1 MATSKKLRHI
11 DPTVDCVAKFILGS
25 KEHINLLIDFLNSVL
40 FLEGDHRVVDVTIS
54 NPFNEKTYL
63 EEKTTAVDIQAR
75 DRRGHIFHIEVQVVS
90 HEGMPLRMMYYWSS
104 MFSSQ
109 LKKGQDY
116 TKLNPVI
123 SIWVVVDPIFPNEKV
138 VHLPFKWH
146 CARHNLSLVDLDLI
160 HVLQLK
166 YLPKDDS
173 IEEGSDFWTWMKFF
187 RDGGKIDLDNP
198 PDWMQSQVMQE
209 AIMALRQF
217 TEDEQKRAMYFA
229 KLDARRNE
237 STYRTL
243 MERKMQDLRQQNRQ
257 AVKRADQA
265 EVKANQA
272 ETKATQAAA
281 KASKA

>member
-1 MATSKKLRHI
+1 
-11 DPTVDCVAKFILGS
+11 
-25 KEHINLLIDFLNSVL
+25 
-40 FLEGDHRVVDVTIS
+40 
-54 NPFNEKTYL
+54 
-63 EEKTTAVDIQAR
+63 
-75 DRRGHIFHIEVQVVS
+75 
-90 HEGMPLRMMYYWSS
+90 
-104 MFSSQ
+104 
-109 LKKGQDY
+109 
-116 TKLNPVI
+116 
-123 SIWVVVDPIFPNEKV
+123 
-138 VHLPFKWH
+138 
-146 CARHNLSLVDLDLI
+146 
-160 HVLQLK
+160 
-166 YLPKDDS
+166 
-173 IEEGSDFWTWMKFF
+173 MKFF